1 MFRAYLSRIETGNA
15 LPTPEQLTAIEAAL
29 GIQFDDPAVVAAFA
43 VLSGAQRDP
52 TPTTPIKP

>member
-43 VLSGAQRDP
+43 VLSGAKRGS
-52 TPTTPIKP
+52 TPTTKN